1 MARSKRL
8 LILLAV
14 LAAACIAAFA
24 ALHWQEKQ
32 EQIAVSGEEVLSID
46 PDSVQ
51 SLSWTY
57 GGTSLAFSR
66 DETGGWT
73 YDNDAAFPVDPEV
86 MEGLL
91 APFAPFSAAFVIE
104 DAEDGGQY
112 GLDDPECTI
121 SIETEDETYEITLGG
136 ASAVDGQRYVSFG
149 GGTVYLA
156 AEDPLSSYEIT
167 LSDCILNDVVPAMDE
182 VTGLT
187 FSGTE
192 NYEIF
197 YQEDGAAWSYCA
209 EDVYFTERGGETV
222 PLDTDRVEEYL
233 TELSSVGLTNYV
245 TYNATDEELAA
256 YGLDDPELT
265 VTAEYTAEDET
276 GKSASGTF
284 TLHISRDPEER
295 ARAEEEGAAD
305 EEETITAYVRV
316 EGSSIVYRITSLE
329 YTCLTMASY
338 DDLRHDEVLT
348 ADFADIQSIDVTL
361 DGETYSFTAQGSG
374 DGRTWTWEGREID
387 LSDFQSAAEG
397 LRAAEF
403 TDETP
408 AAQQEIAFTVHLD
421 SETFPTVEAVLYRYD
436 GDACLAVVDGES
448 VCLVDRADA
457 VELIEAVRTIVLTD
471 YEEEEGA

>member
-57 GGTSLAFSR
+57 GRTSLAFSR

-91 APFAPFSAAFVIE
+91 TPFAPFSAAFVIE

-112 GLDDPECTI
+112 GLDDPE
-121 SIETEDETYEITLGG
+121 
-136 ASAVDGQRYVSFG
+136 
-149 GGTVYLA
+149 
-156 AEDPLSSYEIT
+156 
-167 LSDCILNDVVPAMDE
+167 
-182 VTGLT
+182 
-187 FSGTE
+187 
-192 NYEIF
+192 
-197 YQEDGAAWSYCA
+197 
-209 EDVYFTERGGETV
+209 
-222 PLDTDRVEEYL
+222 
-233 TELSSVGLTNYV
+233 
-245 TYNATDEELAA
+245 
-256 YGLDDPELT
+256 LT
-265 VTAEYTAEDET
+265 VTAEYTAESET
-276 GKSASGTF
+276 GQTVSGAF

-295 ARAEEEGAAD
+295 ALAEEDGAAD

-421 SETFPTVEAVLYRYD
+421 SETFQTVEAVLYRYD

>member
-91 APFAPFSAAFVIE
+91 TPFAPFSAAFVIE

-112 GLDDPECTI
+112 GLDDPE
-121 SIETEDETYEITLGG
+121 
-136 ASAVDGQRYVSFG
+136 
-149 GGTVYLA
+149 
-156 AEDPLSSYEIT
+156 
-167 LSDCILNDVVPAMDE
+167 
-182 VTGLT
+182 
-187 FSGTE
+187 
-192 NYEIF
+192 
-197 YQEDGAAWSYCA
+197 
-209 EDVYFTERGGETV
+209 
-222 PLDTDRVEEYL
+222 
-233 TELSSVGLTNYV
+233 
-245 TYNATDEELAA
+245 
-256 YGLDDPELT
+256 LT
-265 VTAEYTAEDET
+265 VTAEYTAESET
-276 GKSASGTF
+276 GQTVSGAF

-295 ARAEEEGAAD
+295 ALAEEDGAAD

-329 YTCLTMASY
+329 YTYLTMASY

-361 DGETYSFTAQGSG
+361 DGETVYNDAATLTNAGGTSQKYLYTMSYTNRYVGVALG
-374 DGRTWTWEGREID
+374 
-387 LSDFQSAAEG
+387 QSAAGGTRIAAVQTLTSAKADAEDFFLQDGDWYVESGRQEYRVSDRVQIHLTEADLWLEGAEG
-397 LRAAEF
+397 LASVLADGYTLTLYYDRSA
-403 TDETP
+403 DEGGQVRLIT
-408 AAQQEIAFTVHLD
+408 AQ
-421 SETFPTVEAVLYRYD
+421 
-436 GDACLAVVDGES
+436 
-448 VCLVDRADA
+448 
-457 VELIEAVRTIVLTD
+457 
-471 YEEEEGA
+471 